1 MTKNFKTFNHKWE
14 YTLDVR
20 IKIRK
25 GDKRHKK
32 FSQVYKNYNM
42 LTSVF
47 YLEIRYLNSC
57 FVTTDVTFNGSLN
70 ITTWVWAFF
79 LLADYY
85 FIAQH
90 LLSDTSGIIFASWCL
105 IRQLQPEPTECTEKQ
120 RTCCC
125 AGCRAVCH
133 QPVPLQP
140 PGTQAAPDSQQSQWA
155 WRSQRGVPFFNFK
168 KQF

>member
-1 MTKNFKTFNHKWE
+1 MRNRWQKNFKTFNHKWE
-14 YTLDVR
+14 YTLDVCV
-20 IKIRK
+20 KIRK
-25 GDKRHKK
+25 GDNRHKK
-32 FSQVYKNYNM
+32 FSQVYKNYNI

-47 YLEIRYLNSC
+47 YLVIRYLNSC

-105 IRQLQPEPTECTEKQ
+105 IRQLQPEPTELYRE
-120 RTCCC
+120 
-125 AGCRAVCH
+125 AEN
-133 QPVPLQP
+133 VPLCRLQSSVP
-140 PGTQAAPDSQQSQWA
+140 PASAPSATWDPGSSWQSAITVGLAEPTW
-155 WRSQRGVPFFNFK
+155 SSLF
-168 KQF
+168 

>member
-125 AGCRAVCH
+125 AGCRAVC
-133 QPVPLQP
+133 PASAPSATWD
-140 PGTQAAPDSQQSQWA
+140 PGSSWQSAITVGLAEPTW
-155 WRSQRGVPFFNFK
+155 SSLF
-168 KQF
+168 

>member
-1 MTKNFKTFNHKWE
+1 MRNRWQKNFKTFNHKWE
-14 YTLDVR
+14 YTLDVC

-25 GDKRHKK
+25 GDNRHKK
-32 FSQVYKNYNM
+32 FSQVYKNYNI

-47 YLEIRYLNSC
+47 YLVIRYLNSC

-105 IRQLQPEPTECTEKQ
+105 IRQLQPEPTELYRE
-120 RTCCC
+120 
-125 AGCRAVCH
+125 AGN
-133 QPVPLQP
+133 VPLCRLQSTVP
-140 PGTQAAPDSQQSQWA
+140 PASAPSATWDPGSSWQSAITVGLVEPTW
-155 WRSQRGVPFFNFK
+155 SSLF
-168 KQF
+168 